1 MTLEKD
7 GIRNVNKNY
16 GTRETNGKYGGVTD
30 GDAFIKTAVWDFAYN
45 DLPDAGATDQE
56 HIIPAGSTIVSAHL
70 RIITAFTS
78 TSTTTDLDVGLQ
90 RADGTQIDDNGLIT
104 ATEATQTTIA
114 VAGAYIAGAGALIG
128 KISDATYNGELVVTP
143 TVNDL
148 TAGRGQVVVKYIP
161 PAV

>member
-1 MTLEKD
+1 MGLEKD
-7 GIRNVNKNY
+7 GIRDVNKNY
-16 GTRETNGKYGGVTD
+16 GVRETNGKYGGVTD

-70 RIITAFTS
+70 RIVTAFAS
-78 TSTTTDLDVGLQ
+78 TSTTTDLDIGLQ
-90 RADGTQIDDNGLIT
+90 QADGTAIDDNGLIT
-104 ATEATQTTIA
+104 ATDATQATIA
-114 VAGAYIAGAGALIG
+114 VAGAYIAGTGALVG

-143 TVNDL
+143 NVADL